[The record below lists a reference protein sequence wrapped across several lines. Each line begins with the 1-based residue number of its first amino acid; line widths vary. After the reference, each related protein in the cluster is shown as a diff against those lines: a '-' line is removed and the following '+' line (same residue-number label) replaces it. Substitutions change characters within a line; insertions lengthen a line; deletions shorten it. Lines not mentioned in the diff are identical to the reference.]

1 MLNKE
6 FPLQHPLKNDD
17 IDTLMK
23 KLRMMVRTMEQ
34 FHPQATTDKGLMG
47 IHSLTA
53 AIISLAAEA
62 YDALQKNR
70 VFVASSI
77 ACQIIEL
84 YIQLLW
90 LDKHFSTHGA
100 DYIDFGYVEQI
111 DMLRVHPDRKD
122 EVLAKIKQNNC
133 KRFLLNKPKNDNL
146 LDKRN
151 YRPHWYPGTLKTISN
166 ECFKDMWDQ
175 IKNVPQ
181 LTDYYGD
188 MDVNY
193 ENYQIFCGFKHFS
206 PYIVRKCFATMS
218 SFAEDAPEDTKWIA
232 SVIVVQSLCVI
243 CEIMEQHGDHIFN
256 SKPVATDGLMLSSI
270 QNLINGD
277 NVLYSVNY
285 QIII

>member
-1 MLNKE
+1 MQKE

-17 IDTLMK
+17 IETLMK

-34 FHPQATTDKGLMG
+34 FHPQATTDKALMG
-47 IHSLTA
+47 LHSLVA
-53 AIISLAAEA
+53 AIVSLAAEV

-111 DMLRVHPDRKD
+111 NILRVYPDRKE
-122 EVLAKIKQNNC
+122 EVLKSIKQNHC
-133 KRFLLNKPKNDNL
+133 ERFLLPKSKSANV
-146 LDKRN
+146 LDIKN
-151 YRPHWYPGTLKTISN
+151 YRKHWYPGTLKTISN
-166 ECFKDMWDQ
+166 ECFNDMWEQ

-193 ENYQIFCGFKHFS
+193 ENYQLFCGFKHFS
-206 PYIVRKCFATMS
+206 PYIVRKCFATMN
-218 SFAEDAPEDTKWIA
+218 SFAEDTPEDTKWIA
-232 SVIVVQSLCVI
+232 IVVVVQSLCVI
-243 CEIMEQHGDHIFN
+243 CEILEQHGDHILN
-256 SKPVATDGLMLSSI
+256 IKPLATDELNTLS
-270 QNLINGD
+270 
-277 NVLYSVNY
+277 VKVNR
-285 QIII
+285 